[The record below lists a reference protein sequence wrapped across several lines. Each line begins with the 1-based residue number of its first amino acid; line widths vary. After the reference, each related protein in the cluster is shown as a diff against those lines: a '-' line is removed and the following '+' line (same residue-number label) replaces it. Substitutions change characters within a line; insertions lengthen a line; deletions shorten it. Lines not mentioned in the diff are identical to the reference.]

1 VCDPVVASF
10 GSGAVNAI
18 GGAMQASQANAARK
32 RDYEYKLKIREQRW
46 MRDRSLYQ
54 TKQVQ
59 YQTNLSESNIA
70 AQRAYTRSQINFN
83 NIRSQALLD
92 HSADFKS
99 MLKAEGMIEAQAAER
114 GVRGKSI
121 SRILSGN
128 IAQLGLANA
137 ARTRALTQT
146 RFRYDEANENVRRQ
160 ARSQQNELYG
170 KVAISPIPDIA
181 PPPPVM
187 QNVGASLFLGLA
199 SAGFDAAGTHFGNK
213 APKVGDFDM
222 SSYWSN

>member
-1 VCDPVVASF
+1 MCDPVVASF
-10 GSGAVNAI
+10 GSGAVSAI
-18 GGAMQASQANAARK
+18 GGAMQASQANKARK

-54 TKQVQ
+54 SKQVQ

-92 HSADFKS
+92 HSEDFRS

-114 GVRGKSI
+114 GVRGQSI
-121 SRILSGN
+121 SRLISGN
-128 IAQLGLANA
+128 IAELGLANA

-160 ARSQQNELYG
+160 ARSEQNELYG

-199 SAGFDAAGTHFGNK
+199 SAGFDAVGTHFGNS
-213 APKVGDFDM
+213 APDV
-222 SSYWSN
+222 